1 MDGIRQSAETLTR
14 YAPEMMSA
22 AYQDFLSLHPGY
34 GAGSRLD
41 DLREREYG
49 RLDRTGQIYLDYT
62 GGGLYA
68 ERQIDEHMQL
78 LKDNVLGNPHSHNPT
93 SMAMTA
99 LVEQARDYVLEY
111 FNADP
116 DEYVAIFTPNA
127 SGALKLLGE
136 SYPFAPGGHYLY
148 CADNH
153 NSVNGIREF
162 ARAKG
167 AAITS
172 VPLLQSEMR
181 LDEAT
186 LERLLTSRM
195 PGHYSLFAYPA
206 QSNFTGV
213 QHPLEWV
220 SRAQAG
226 GWHVLLDAAAFVPTN
241 RLDLGSVHPDFVSLS
256 FYKIF
261 GYPTGVGALI
271 ARRDALATLRRPWFA
286 GGTITIASILGDGH
300 FLVDG
305 SAAFED
311 GTVNYLGLPAIE
323 IGLQYIA
330 TVGIDAIH
338 DRVTALVGWLLD
350 EMAALRHSNGMPMVR
365 VHGPTNTQRRGGTI
379 AFNLLDPSGQP
390 VNGRRI
396 EELATHA
403 NISLRTGCFCNPGA
417 GETAHGLLQEE
428 MRPAFEAGI
437 ALSFDQFR
445 DVALERYGKEIST
458 TRISVGIASTFADA
472 FRFMTFFAGL
482 RDRDASSFRSSMDRR
497 ELELARRDSA

>member
-1 MDGIRQSAETLTR
+1 MNGIRQPAEALTR
-14 YAPEMMSA
+14 YAPEMLSV
-22 AYQDFLSLHPGY
+22 AYEDFLSRYPEY
-34 GAGSRLD
+34 QSGSQLD
-41 DLREREYG
+41 DLREREYA

-68 ERQIDEHMQL
+68 ERQIEEHMRL

-116 DEYVAIFTPNA
+116 DEYVVAFTPNA

-136 SYPFAPGGHYLY
+136 SYPFAPSGHYLY

-167 AAITS
+167 AAVTS
-172 VPLLQSEMR
+172 VPLLRSEMR
-181 LDEAT
+181 LDEET
-186 LERLLTSRM
+186 LERLLASRM
-195 PGHYSLFAYPA
+195 PGHHNLFAYPA

-220 SRAQAG
+220 DRAQAG

-241 RLDLGSVHPDFVSLS
+241 RLDLARIHPDFISLS

-261 GYPTGVGALI
+261 GYPTGIGALI
-271 ARRDALATLRRPWFA
+271 ARRDALATLKRPWFA
-286 GGTITIASILGDGH
+286 GGTVTIASIRGDGH

-311 GTVNYLGLPAIE
+311 GTVNYLALPAVE
-323 IGLQYIA
+323 TGLRYIA
-330 TVGIDAIH
+330 AVGIDAIH

-350 EMAALRHSNGMPMVR
+350 ELVALRHSNGLPMVR
-365 VHGPTNTQRRGGTI
+365 VHGPTTTERRGGTI
-379 AFNLLDPSGQP
+379 AFNVLDPTGRS
-390 VNGRRI
+390 VNGRRL
-396 EELATHA
+396 EELATEV

-417 GETAHGLLQEE
+417 GETAHDLLEEE

-445 DVALERYGKEIST
+445 AVALERHGKEIST
-458 TRISVGIASTFADA
+458 TRISVGIASTFADVY
-472 FRFMTFFAGL
+472 RFMTFLTGL
-482 RDRDASSFRSSMDRR
+482 RDRKAAKMDSLSRQR
-497 ELELARRDSA
+497 EIAPARPDSA